1 MSDPTPDG
9 LPPGLLEER
18 GAHRLHIGGVAR
30 RAGWQVLNIQ
40 PGENVDH
47 VGDVRDLSR
56 FADQTFDMV
65 YASHTLEHLGYRGD
79 LQKALAEVAR
89 ILRPGGRLFVSVPD
103 LAILSWTFAQPE
115 MSDENRYLIMSMMYG
130 AQRDAHDF
138 HYVGLW
144 DGYLAD
150 LLSGAGFRE
159 VYRVERFGLFRDDSE
174 TRVNDVLISLNVVA
188 IK

>member
-1 MSDPTPDG
+1 MTQDG

-18 GAHRLHIGGVAR
+18 GAERLHIGGLAR
-30 RAGWQVLNIQ
+30 RAGWKVLNIQ
-40 PGENVDH
+40 PGPNVDY

-56 FADQTFDMV
+56 FADQSFDMV

-79 LQKALAEVAR
+79 LQKALREVAR
-89 ILRPGGRLFVSVPD
+89 ILRPGGRFFVSVPD
-103 LAILSWTFAQPE
+103 MTTLAWVFAQPE
-115 MSDENRYLIMSMMYG
+115 MTDENRYLIMRMMFG
-130 AQRDAHDF
+130 NQSDAHDF

-144 DGYLAD
+144 QGFLAD
-150 LLSGAGFRE
+150 LLGEAGFRA

-188 IK
+188 VK